1 MIFYVYGKNVYK
13 GESMRLLSYAISGL
27 RLYENHEC
35 RMDLYAIDAVREP
48 GYTHML
54 DGAAR
59 NISINTAIGVAG
71 INASGKTTALRVTE
85 LALAVAGGMSR
96 DR

>member
-1 MIFYVYGKNVYK
+1 MIFYVYRKNVYR
-13 GESMRLLSYAISGL
+13 GENMRLLSYAISGL

-59 NISINTAIGVAG
+59 NISVNTVMVSP
-71 INASGKTTALRVTE
+71 ASTHRAKPPH
-85 LALAVAGGMSR
+85 
-96 DR
+96 